1 MRRRP
6 GILTFGYSDSPL
18 KSKKPTQ
25 GAGFPFAEI
34 VSQSDWPNIFGPRPL
49 RAVSWIVRDALPLTE
64 TIEIRSFDIRHVK
77 EHVLVG
83 SGLDK
88 PETLVRQ
95 PFDAS
100 LSHAITFHKSNSAM
114 LPDIIWSG
122 RSTARNAGS
131 ICMPVRRSQGL
142 SAANGVPAFRP
153 RFLQ

>member
-6 GILTFGYSDSPL
+6 RILTFRYSDSTR

-25 GAGFPFAEI
+25 CAGFPCAEI
-34 VSQSDWPNIFGPRPL
+34 VGQSDWPNVFGPRPL
-49 RAVSWIVRDALPLTE
+49 GAVSWIVRDALPLAE

-77 EHVLVG
+77 EHVLVR

-88 PETLVRQ
+88 SETLVRQ

-100 LSHAITFHKSNSAM
+100 LSHAITFHRNNSAM

-122 RSTARNAGS
+122 RSTARK
-131 ICMPVRRSQGL
+131 
-142 SAANGVPAFRP
+142 GVVYT
-153 RFLQ
+153 